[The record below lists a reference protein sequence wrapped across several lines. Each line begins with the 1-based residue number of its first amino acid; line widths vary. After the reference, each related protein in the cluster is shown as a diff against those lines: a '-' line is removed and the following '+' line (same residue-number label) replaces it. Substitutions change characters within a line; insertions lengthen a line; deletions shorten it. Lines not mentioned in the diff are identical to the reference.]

1 MLPPESKFK
10 KWWDR
15 MIIMLVMYNTLFII
29 LVVCY
34 SRYDPESGFYWYT
47 PGNPGTLNPTP
58 MVIDYVIDIA
68 FWVDIYITFLTTFF
82 DAENELVLDK
92 KIIAR
97 NYLKWWFPVG
107 RRSLCTPLL
116 PLLRRLSHPLGNF
129 SCELE
134 SGSIACC
141 IGQRGGRKSAV
152 PHPRAR
158 ARSLSLSLSHR
169 HTQRDRDLLALQCT
183 ARLHS
188 ALSPFCLLPPI
199 LLRPLTSSRRLSCR
213 SDRHHLDVSI

>member
-107 RRSLCTPLL
+107 RRLCLFMYSSAALL
-116 PLLRRLSHPLGNF
+116 PSPFPPAPHIRPSSKPESE
-129 SCELE
+129 SCL
-134 SGSIACC
+134 
-141 IGQRGGRKSAV
+141 
-152 PHPRAR
+152 
-158 ARSLSLSLSHR
+158 
-169 HTQRDRDLLALQCT
+169 LLATEAAGSL
-183 ARLHS
+183 ALFSSRRSASLHS
-188 ALSPFCLLPPI
+188 A
-199 LLRPLTSSRRLSCR
+199 
-213 SDRHHLDVSI
+213 